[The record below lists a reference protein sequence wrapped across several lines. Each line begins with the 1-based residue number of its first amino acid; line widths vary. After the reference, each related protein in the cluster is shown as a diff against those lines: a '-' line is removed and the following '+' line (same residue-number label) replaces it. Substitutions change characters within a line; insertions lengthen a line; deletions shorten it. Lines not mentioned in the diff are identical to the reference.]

1 VGVLKVVQDCARGEA
16 DTLLVHV
23 YSVAA
28 GADPAGAAA
37 GALLTAGLLLL
48 LLLLQIPHSC
58 AAIAAHTAQLPP
70 PPPLPALTRGLLL
83 LDQLD
88 ECLPQPHRL
97 EVQMPPGA
105 GLGVVHQ
112 ADALLDGVVVVDK
125 DVDELLRLVG
135 ALGRGLAG
143 RGGWVGVRVGG

>member
-1 VGVLKVVQDCARGEA
+1 MGVLKVVQDCARGEA

-70 PPPLPALTRGLLL
+70 PLPSQHSPVVFCSLTSSMNASRSLTALRSRCPRALVWGSYTR
-83 LDQLD
+83 
-88 ECLPQPHRL
+88 
-97 EVQMPPGA
+97 QMHF
-105 GLGVVHQ
+105 LM
-112 ADALLDGVVVVDK
+112 
-125 DVDELLRLVG
+125 ES
-135 ALGRGLAG
+135 
-143 RGGWVGVRVGG
+143 W